1 MINPEILKT
10 RKRLITH
17 ASCPDGLASA
27 MLIRAVL
34 PDIEIEFVQY
44 STDQHKTMEAREG
57 DMFCDFTPHRDRVT
71 DWVGVGAVVLD
82 HHKGAQDIVDQ
93 FGLLGVYADEK
104 TEPGVAGASLA
115 FREVWLPLVEFD
127 HSNANND
134 SLDSMRESAAEFAKL
149 AGIRDTWRTDD
160 PRWDNACAQAAAL
173 MFYGAGYML
182 DIDRKAG
189 PMLTEGEQDVGRLL
203 LRKRLADA
211 GKLAANAYAFFPG
224 MRVAL
229 INNNHLTS
237 DVAEALR
244 ELNGPFDLL
253 ASFEYK
259 TDPKTEDLICVWSMR
274 SIADDVDVSQI
285 AKANGGGGHTK
296 AAGFALVVSVTENNE
311 SPPDMFK
318 AAMRRWRLG
327 NG

>member
-1 MINPEILKT
+1 MNPEILRT

-27 MLIRAVL
+27 MLIRHVL

-44 STDQHKTMEAREG
+44 STEQHKTMDAREG

-93 FGLLGVYADEK
+93 FGALGVYADEK
-104 TEPGVAGASLA
+104 TEPGVAGAVLA
-115 FREVWLPLVEFD
+115 WREVWCPIQALVTDETVESQAEHFD
-127 HSNANND
+127 F
-134 SLDSMRESAAEFAKL
+134 AEKVVRFAML
-149 AGIRDTWRTDD
+149 AGIRDTWQKDD
-160 PRWDNACAQAAAL
+160 PHWPNACAQATAL
-173 MFYGAGYML
+173 MFYGHGYML
-182 DIDRKAG
+182 DSDRKAG
-189 PMLTEGEQDVGRLL
+189 PMLTEDEQNVGRLML
-203 LRKRLADA
+203 KKRLADSE
-211 GKLAANAYAFFPG
+211 KLAANAYAFFPG

-237 DVAEALR
+237 DAAEALR
-244 ELNGPFDLL
+244 AMGGPFDLL

-259 TDPKTEDLICVWSMR
+259 TDPKTKDLICVWSMR
-274 SIADDVDVSQI
+274 SIADDIDVSAI

-296 AAGFALVVSVTENNE
+296 AAGFALTVSVSANNE
-311 SPPDMFK
+311 SPPDMLK
-318 AAMRRWRLG
+318 AAMRRARL
-327 NG
+327 